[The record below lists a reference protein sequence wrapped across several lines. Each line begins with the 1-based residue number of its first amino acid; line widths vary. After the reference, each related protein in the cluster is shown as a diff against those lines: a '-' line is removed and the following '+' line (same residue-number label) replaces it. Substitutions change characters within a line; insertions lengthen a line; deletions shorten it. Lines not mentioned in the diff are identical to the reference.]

1 MCFPL
6 TPYLQTAPIWRS
18 WHSRPLGQPGPVSPL
33 GDLFLSHTRK
43 GLLPFLSSAFH
54 PETADSTVVLSSG
67 SSSMDEGWTAFT
79 HICCK
84 ASKQYS
90 FCPLLLGYT
99 SKCSSNGA
107 TETYFHVPRFDL
119 KMKSESITL
128 KHSSPPVYKWFN
140 DSRIVPQAF
149 VLVICPIKYI
159 FNVYYVW
166 GPLAMQWMA
175 SRGIV
180 LGIFI
185 SKGEVTFSFPGPK
198 GSGLRSKGALGVGM
212 VGGDPTHNIC
222 FSALWGSAQA
232 CEEENYLLWRWRNCY
247 SNGKIN
253 PAAFKAFPCS
263 FQALHS
269 TVCPWELN
277 SMGLNSTSWTTLG
290 KPRNL
295 SRPWWS

>member
-18 WHSRPLGQPGPVSPL
+18 RHSRPLGQPGHWPL
-33 GDLFLSHTRK
+33 GRLVPQPHAQR
-43 GLLPFLSSAFH
+43 AFTFPVISFH
-54 PETADSTVVLSSG
+54 LETADGTVVLSSG
-67 SSSMDEGWTAFT
+67 SSSMDEGWTALT

-99 SKCSSNGA
+99 SKSSSNGA
-107 TETYFHVPRFDL
+107 TETYFHVSGFGL
-119 KMKSESITL
+119 KMKSESVTL
-128 KHSSPPVYKWFN
+128 KHSSPPVHRWLTIPELSLKHLSW
-140 DSRIVPQAF
+140 SF
-149 VLVICPIKYI
+149 VQIYFQC
-159 FNVYYVW
+159 
-166 GPLAMQWMA
+166 
-175 SRGIV
+175 V
-180 LGIFI
+180 LCVGSPCNAVNGLQGNGTGIFI
-185 SKGEVTFSFPGPK
+185 SKGKVTFSFPGPK

-212 VGGDPTHNIC
+212 VGGYPTHYIC

-232 CEEENYLLWRWRNCY
+232 REEENYLLWRWRNCC

-253 PAAFKAFPCS
+253 PAGFKAFPSS

-269 TVCPWELN
+269 TVCPWKLN
-277 SMGLNSTSWTTLG
+277 SMGLNSTSWMTLG
-290 KPRNL
+290 KSLNL